1 MSMSGLLSK
10 ENGSFMSSWIKY
22 PEKFINLCSSFNA
35 KQMAKY
41 SKYLPLI
48 CNAGNCT
55 IEEESMPKHLYD
67 FKEFLKYW
75 GLKAN
80 DKAYGDPRNGHV
92 LTETFNLAFPF
103 FVEYRNNM
111 VLLLDMTED
120 YLAACRRHNEFLIA
134 VWKET
139 SEKLAGNSND
149 YINEIAEIADSV
161 ISELRAD
168 TGRTEDKQYFA
179 DASLMASAVI
189 NLWSETL
196 KELIVS
202 SPLYGSRDD
211 IIKIKSDIADLRK
224 KIEAMSDDETK
235 AEILSLLK
243 KDIKMMRTSHNS
255 DVQNILNAIAAL
267 RVDILGNKN
276 ADLKDRIKA
285 A

>member
-1 MSMSGLLSK
+1 MSEFLSK

-22 PEKFINLCSSFNA
+22 PEKFINLCTSFNA

-41 SKYLPLI
+41 SKYLPLT
-48 CNAGNCT
+48 CCAGNCIT
-55 IEEESMPKHLYD
+55 EEESMPKHLYD

-80 DKAYGDPRNGHV
+80 EKAYGDPRNGHV
-92 LTETFNLAFPF
+92 LTETFNLAFPV

-111 VLLLDMTED
+111 ALLLDRMEE

-139 SEKLAGNSND
+139 SVKLAGNCNN
-149 YINEIAEIADSV
+149 YIDEIAEIADSAV
-161 ISELRAD
+161 SEFRAD
-168 TGRTEDKQYFA
+168 ACGTEDKHYFP
-179 DASLMASAVI
+179 DAPLMASAVI
-189 NLWSETL
+189 NLWADTL
-196 KELIVS
+196 KELLAG
-202 SPLYGSRDD
+202 SPLYGNRDD

-224 KIEAMSDDETK
+224 KIEAMGDDETK

-243 KDIKMMRTSHNS
+243 KDIKMMRTNHNS
-255 DVQNILNAIAAL
+255 DVQNILNAIATL
-267 RVDILGNKN
+267 RLEIIDSKN